1 MTQENLTGTQVVS
14 TQSTK
19 MPAQAKKIDVLKTM
33 LNAPSVMEQFKN
45 ALSKNASTFVAS
57 IIDLYNSDSNLQLCE
72 PKAVVAE
79 CLKAAVLKLPINK
92 ALGYAFII
100 PFNNSKKVDDL
111 DENGKPKIAQTV
123 SLSKSISRL
132 WSQRFNWGTRVI
144 FSLRKDPINTVP
156 LTQMSFL
163 MVKFVK

>member
-1 MTQENLTGTQVVS
+1 MTQENSSGTQVVS

-79 CLKAAVLKLPINK
+79 CLKAAVLKLSINK

-100 PFNNSKKVDDL
+100 PFNNSKK
-111 DENGKPKIAQTV
+111 
-123 SLSKSISRL
+123 
-132 WSQRFNWGTRVI
+132 
-144 FSLRKDPINTVP
+144 
-156 LTQMSFL
+156 
-163 MVKFVK
+163 

>member
-1 MTQENLTGTQVVS
+1 MTQENSSGTQVVS

-19 MPAQAKKIDVLKTM
+19 MPAQAKIDVLKTM

-100 PFNNSKKVDDL
+100 PFNNSKK
-111 DENGKPKIAQTV
+111 
-123 SLSKSISRL
+123 
-132 WSQRFNWGTRVI
+132 
-144 FSLRKDPINTVP
+144 
-156 LTQMSFL
+156 
-163 MVKFVK
+163 